1 MSSRPFARM
10 ACMARMAGLAA
21 AATLLV
27 AGCGSSSS
35 ASGKAVFQVQSG
47 VAADSATQSCLVH
60 QKSNPTAAYK
70 GGTGATTTDVL
81 TFLAYYT
88 ANGNKKFCDG
98 KPANAKD
105 KEWAALYSSFSEAK
119 NVKGITG

>member
-1 MSSRPFARM
+1 MSVRRTASLVTAL
-10 ACMARMAGLAA
+10 AGAV
-21 AATLLV
+21 LV

-35 ASGKAVFQVQSG
+35 GAAFKTQPNLVVNAAS
-47 VAADSATQSCLVH
+47 QSCLVH
-60 QKSNPTAAYK
+60 QTTSPTAAYK
-70 GGTGATTTDVL
+70 GGVGATTTDEL

-98 KPANAKD
+98 KRANAKD
-105 KEWAALYSSFSEAK
+105 KEWAALYVTLDSQAAAK

>member
-1 MSSRPFARM
+1 MYRPPTASLVT
-10 ACMARMAGLAA
+10 ALAGAV
-21 AATLLV
+21 LV
-27 AGCGSSSS
+27 AGCGSSSTRRRLQDPARPGRS
-35 ASGKAVFQVQSG
+35 TPPRR
-47 VAADSATQSCLVH
+47 AAWCTSP
-60 QKSNPTAAYK
+60 KSPTAAYK
-70 GGTGATTTDVL
+70 GGAGATTTEEL

-105 KEWAALYSSFSEAK
+105 KAWAALYVTLDTPAAAK